1 MSDEMF
7 QSNQIVSEKLAK
19 GAGLERILSVAKR
32 RKWLALVTFTA
43 PLAIG
48 LTAVTAMPNIYR
60 ATATVLVDRQQV
72 PEVFVAS
79 TVTSALETRLQTI
92 SQETLSRSRLE
103 ALINQFNL
111 YPELRRRLF
120 PEDVVD
126 RMRRDIALEL
136 KGVDVRGQRQAT
148 VAFTIGYTGLVPETV
163 AQITNTLASFY
174 IEENQKVRVRQ
185 AAGTAEFL
193 RVQLQDTKDRLD
205 TQERR
210 VSEFKRR
217 YLGELPQ
224 QMDANLSTLE
234 RLHMQLRL
242 NADSQARLE
251 ERRASAAAQLA
262 EASAVAGPGTP
273 ESGVA
278 RLDRLRQTLGELRS
292 RYTARYPD
300 VVETQTEIET
310 LVRQLAEAKAKGQA
324 EVDTSMPASPQ
335 VLRLKEALSVVEAEI
350 KGLKSEEKHLKGLI
364 TSYQQRVEQMP
375 RREQEFTELARDYE
389 TTREF
394 YQTLRKKYEEASI
407 AENMEQRQ
415 QGELF
420 RIIEPALPPRRPVTN
435 PLRLILMTIVASAAL
450 AIGAVFAA
458 EQLDTSFHT
467 SDELRAHTAAPV
479 LVTIPQIVTDAD
491 MRPNAL
497 RFGLAATAV
506 TVGIF
511 GLAVAA
517 YFVAHDNEQLV
528 RLLSRGAA

>member
-7 QSNQIVSEKLAK
+7 QSDPIASEKRAK
-19 GAGLERILSVAKR
+19 GAGLDRVLSAGNR
-32 RKWLALVTFTA
+32 RKWLAVVAFTA
-43 PLAIG
+43 PLMIG
-48 LTAVTAMPNIYR
+48 LTVMTAMPSIYR

-72 PEVFVAS
+72 PETFVAS

-103 ALINQFNL
+103 ALISQFNL
-111 YPELRRRLF
+111 YPELRKQLF
-120 PEDVVD
+120 PEEVVD
-126 RMRRDIALEL
+126 RMRRDIVLEL

-163 AQITNTLASFY
+163 AQVTNTLASFY
-174 IEENQKVRVRQ
+174 IEENQKVRERQ

-217 YLGELPQ
+217 HMGELPQ

-234 RLHMQLRL
+234 RLHMQLRIA
-242 NADSQARLE
+242 ADSQIRQE
-251 ERRASAAAQLA
+251 ERRASVAAQLA
-262 EASAVAGPGTP
+262 EASSVIGPGTP
-273 ESGVA
+273 ESGVV
-278 RLDRLRQTLGELRS
+278 RLDRLRQTLRELRS
-292 RYTARYPD
+292 RFTDRYPD
-300 VVETQTEIET
+300 VVETQAEIDLLT
-310 LVRQLAEAKAKGQA
+310 RQLTEAKAKGQA
-324 EVDTSMPASPQ
+324 EVDASPLASPQ
-335 VLRLKEALSVVEAEI
+335 VVRLREALSLIEAEI
-350 KGLKSEEKHLKGLI
+350 KGLKSEEKHLKTMI
-364 TSYQQRVEQMP
+364 AAYQRRVEQTP
-375 RREQEFTELARDYE
+375 QREQEFKELARDYE

-394 YQTLRKKYEEASI
+394 YQTLLKKYEEASI

-420 RIIEPALPPRRPVTN
+420 RIIEPAVPPKRPVTN
-435 PLRLILMTIVASAAL
+435 PLRLIMMTIAASVGL
-450 AIGAVFAA
+450 AIGAVVAA

-467 SDELRAHTAAPV
+467 SDELRAHTAAPL
-479 LVTIPQIVTDAD
+479 LVTIPPIVTEAD
-491 MRPNAL
+491 MHRNAL
-497 RFGLAATAV
+497 RFRLAATAV

-517 YFVAHDNEQLV
+517 YFLAHDNEQLV